1 MVWRAGSASGVNAA
15 DGGRDIEATFPEPQ
29 EDGTL
34 VKKRWWFEAK
44 GRSSTISRT
53 LVMESAMT
61 AFAYGEV
68 DVVAFCTNSIF
79 SNPTLD
85 WAREWNRTHEKPKLY
100 TWDRANLA
108 GLVRQYPLVAARVL
122 PEALDDE
129 QRLSLLLQRFS
140 ELGEMPSSADRDYF
154 WERPETVGG
163 HTDVVELLVMFVYSE
178 DDLGRHPWTKLM
190 PADADAARSA
200 LLEAA
205 LIVPWRIFTGL
216 PRPLDSHRAI
226 RSSAHVMVSVLNS
239 LPAEEIAEILERP
252 PIEVGSGEEAD
263 LQKLIAVW
271 HQELLPYILGDVQL
285 QLRDICANDCA
296 RVMADPAAF
305 PPAVDAEEFFRR
317 LGLRPPK
324 DAMQLILQSRDQP
337 CAIGFPL
344 KRDQECPVVQ
354 DIVPA
359 GGFFRDLQRVIDFRL
374 EHPSGQLLLTVKD
387 MEPDFD

>member
-1 MVWRAGSASGVNAA
+1 
-15 DGGRDIEATFPEPQ
+15 
-29 EDGTL
+29 
-34 VKKRWWFEAK
+34 
-44 GRSSTISRT
+44 
-53 LVMESAMT
+53 
-61 AFAYGEV
+61 
-68 DVVAFCTNSIF
+68 
-79 SNPTLD
+79 
-85 WAREWNRTHEKPKLY
+85 
-100 TWDRANLA
+100 
-108 GLVRQYPLVAARVL
+108 
-122 PEALDDE
+122 
-129 QRLSLLLQRFS
+129 
-140 ELGEMPSSADRDYF
+140 
-154 WERPETVGG
+154 
-163 HTDVVELLVMFVYSE
+163 
-178 DDLGRHPWTKLM
+178 M

-200 LLEAA
+200 LLEAV

-337 CAIGFPL
+337 CAVGFPL

-359 GGFFRDLQRVIDFRL
+359 EGFFRDLQRVIDFRL